1 MSDPIDPDEFD
12 KKFTEFYSKIL
23 RVPGDE
29 GETNMAKDMTDEE
42 LDAELKRLVRKLGL
56 KEKEW
61 S

>member
-12 KKFTEFYSKIL
+12 KKFTELYSKIL
-23 RVPGDE
+23 HVPGAE

-42 LDAELKRLVRKLGL
+42 LDAEIKRLARKLGL
-56 KEKEW
+56 KDKKW